1 MIRHKHKNSFSTQA
15 KKLAHLRKLAK
26 YAHMADKLGRLEA
39 QQQHLEYPLNMDFI
53 TQALL
58 LPQIQ

>member
-53 TQALL
+53 T
-58 LPQIQ
+58 